1 MAQGTLSYV
10 SLIDGH
16 TKKFSK
22 TNSDSLRLLD
32 GLKKDFRALL
42 ISNYACN
49 HGAEI
54 FVFEECK
61 TVFHYVYNNG
71 SWRDKTSIFSNGNYR

>member
-1 MAQGTLSYV
+1 MARGSLSYI

-16 TKKFSK
+16 SKKFSK
-22 TNSDSLRLLD
+22 EDSDSLRLLD
-32 GLKKDFRALL
+32 ILKKDFWDLFV
-42 ISNYACN
+42 NDFACS

-61 TVFHYVYNNG
+61 LVFHYVFNNG
-71 SWRDKTSIFSNGNYR
+71 SWRDKQSVFTRG